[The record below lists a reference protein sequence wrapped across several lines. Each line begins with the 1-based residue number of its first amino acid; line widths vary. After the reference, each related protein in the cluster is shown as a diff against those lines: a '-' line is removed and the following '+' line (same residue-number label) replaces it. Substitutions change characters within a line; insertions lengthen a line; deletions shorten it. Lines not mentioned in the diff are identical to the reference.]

1 MTDDS
6 QLNDLLDRWEE
17 ARENGEPIS
26 LEELCRDHPSLLSSM
41 KQKIVALE
49 AFERCVANNQTR
61 IPSDPSL
68 ETGPQGTGSQGNSKI
83 SHQTLEYSSTLIDL
97 VQHERGGLGVVYRGV
112 DEKLNRNVAIKF
124 IQPRHA
130 RNQNLNQRF
139 LQEAEITGRL
149 DHPGVV
155 PVYAL
160 GQTDAGQPFYSMRFI
175 RGESLDSQIKG
186 FHDSKAELDPGEQ
199 RLRMRQ
205 MLGNLVSVCRTIA
218 YAHTRGIVHRDI
230 KPQNIM
236 LGKYGEALVVD
247 WGLALPIGRDTR
259 FRVADETTLRPIL
272 ESELQ
277 PDMGE
282 GTPVYMS
289 PEQASGQSTIAPASD
304 IYSLGVTLY
313 KLLTGELAFDGAN
326 PMEVRSKI
334 IMGEF
339 EPPRTCVPSLS
350 RPLESICLKAMA
362 LAPDDRYKT
371 ATEMADDLESWL
383 AENRVQAHH
392 YSRREKTLGW
402 FRRNSGMIAGLTV
415 GLLLLSAGLMIASG
429 FVMRLTKQKIQLQGN
444 AIQALQMAH
453 ANQLDGMNMTCRVAA
468 KSVRLTMEASVWAIE
483 ELARSDELIDLLSQ
497 DASAKNAETA
507 EARRAQL
514 ELLLANARGRDAE
527 NLQAI
532 SWFVVDRSG
541 QLLARS
547 SDADSTIQVN
557 RPLWMRPYFHGGETS
572 LDPNLPP
579 EKRPAPITRT
589 NITPMFIGKGKG
601 WKLCSISTPVRDADE
616 NIVGVVGLT
625 MRAGRLDAVEQLG
638 TSGPKRIVTMVETRG
653 QNSARLIH
661 HPGMSADQGGAE
673 ENSTATNS
681 NAVIADHILAQLK
694 AIDVVSTEPILLD
707 DYVDP
712 IVPHPEHGWISV
724 AAPVQV
730 RSRQYGAL
738 KLGWYLIVQDHPYSV
753 PLK

>member
-1 MTDDS
+1 MTDNS

-17 ARENGEPIS
+17 ARENGESIS
-26 LEELCRDHPSLLSSM
+26 LEEVCRDHPDLLSSM
-41 KQKIVALE
+41 KQKIAALD
-49 AFERCVANNQTR
+49 AFERCVANNKSPTPFEDSPDAESQGVTKSL
-61 IPSDPSL
+61 PQSL
-68 ETGPQGTGSQGNSKI
+68 EYQSN
-83 SHQTLEYSSTLIDL
+83 LIDL
-97 VQHERGGLGVVYRGV
+97 IQHDRGGLGVVYRGV

-130 RNQNLNQRF
+130 RSQNLTKRF

-155 PVYAL
+155 PVYAV

-175 RGESLDSQIKG
+175 RGESLDSKIKG
-186 FHDSKAELDPGEQ
+186 YHASKMELDPGEQ

-247 WGLALPIGRDTR
+247 WGLALPIGRDSR
-259 FRVADETTLRPIL
+259 FRVTDETTLRPVL
-272 ESELQ
+272 ETELQ

-289 PEQASGQSTIAPASD
+289 PEQASGQNTISPASD

-334 IMGEF
+334 IMGDF
-339 EPPRTCVPSLS
+339 EPPKTHAPSLS

-362 LAPDDRYKT
+362 LAPHDRYDT
-371 ATEMADDLESWL
+371 ATELADDLESWL
-383 AENRVQAHH
+383 AENRVQAHT
-392 YSRREKTLGW
+392 YSRREQIW
-402 FRRNSGMIAGLTV
+402 QWCRRNLGLIAGLTA
-415 GLLLLSAGLMIASG
+415 GLLMLSAGLMIASG
-429 FVMRLTKQKIQLQGN
+429 FVMRLTKQKIELQGN

-453 ANQLDGMNMTCRVAA
+453 ANQLDGINMTCRVAA
-468 KSVRLTMEASVWAIE
+468 KSVRRTMEASVWAIE
-483 ELARSDELIDLLSQ
+483 DLAESEELINLLSENTTAENS
-497 DASAKNAETA
+497 DAAET
-507 EARRAQL
+507 RQAQL
-514 ELLLANARGRDAE
+514 ESLLVNARCNDAE
-527 NLQAI
+527 NLEAI
-532 SWFVVDRSG
+532 SWFVLDRNG

-547 SDADSTIQVN
+547 SDSNSTIKVN
-557 RPLWMRPYFHGGETS
+557 LPLWMRPYFHGGESS
-572 LDPNLPP
+572 LDPNLPQ
-579 EKRPAPITRT
+579 EKRPAPITHT

-625 MRAGRLDAVEQLG
+625 MRAGRLDAVDQLG
-638 TSGPKRIVTMVETRG
+638 TSGSKRIVTMVETRG
-653 QNSARLIH
+653 EHSARFIH
-661 HPGMSADQGGAE
+661 HPGLIADQSGAE
-673 ENSTATNS
+673 ETSSDKNS
-681 NAVIADHILAQLK
+681 NSVIGDDTFGKLK
-694 AIDVVSTEPILLD
+694 AIDLESTEPILLD

-712 IVPHPEHGWISV
+712 IEPDSEHCWIAV

-730 RSRQYGAL
+730 RSRKYGPL
-738 KLGWYLIVQDHPYSV
+738 KLGWYLIVQDQPYTV
-753 PLK
+753 PLR